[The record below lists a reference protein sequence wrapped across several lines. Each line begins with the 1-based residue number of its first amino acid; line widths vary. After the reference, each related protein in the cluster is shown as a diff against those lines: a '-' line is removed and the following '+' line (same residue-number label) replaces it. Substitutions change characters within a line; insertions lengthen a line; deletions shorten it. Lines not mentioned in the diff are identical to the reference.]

1 MNYKVTRIG
10 LINFWLYDEETFD
23 FEDGKLLLR
32 GTNGSGKSVTMQSF
46 IPLILD
52 GNKNPSRLDPFGSK
66 DKKIEDY
73 LLGSA
78 DSEQKDEATGYLF
91 MEMYSEEKLKYQTL
105 GIGLHAKKGR
115 PTDFWGF
122 IIKNGQRIG
131 RDILLYHSKEE
142 KIPCS
147 KKELR
152 ARLGTENIF
161 TETAKEYKEAV
172 NKTIFGFPNLDMYDE
187 FINLLLQLRSPKL
200 SKEYKPTKLMEI
212 LSGVLQPL
220 TEEDLRPLSEAIED
234 MDKTK
239 EKTLKLQSDVK
250 KISNLIIP
258 YNNYNETMLYKK
270 AENYLNSLNVET
282 AHEKEIHQLEEDIE
296 NLQNSLQENKKTSLD
311 LEIRKENI
319 ETQRANLDSR
329 DLESKIKRKESLE
342 SEIKEE
348 QNKKEK
354 AQNSYNNHIT
364 KRQDLEIDLDK
375 LIKDKD
381 KKELECQS
389 TFQDIANLCT
399 NIKFEEGKIILKD
412 YAKDRNILKQFEPL
426 KNRLKNYQLKLENI
440 KKELEKNKRLE
451 EKRNEIEQELNTK
464 NKEYNKVSDNIKN
477 NEEKLGEEILNIK
490 DKVAYLGKTNEII
503 KLKIDEIS
511 DITSPYN
518 PYSKTS
524 YDASKQKYLKISSK
538 IKDNLL
544 KELYTIKNKIALQRQ
559 KVEDINK
566 ELNNLKLSKELEII
580 RDEEENKTIEY
591 LNDKNIPYAEFYK
604 AIEFKDNID
613 QNTKDKL
620 ESTLLSSGILNAI
633 IVNDLNQIKNIKGN
647 FITYSKPASNNL
659 TKYFKPV
666 KTNNL
671 TEDIIINVLKSVSI
685 DDTEEIALTKD
696 YFKNSFMRI
705 QGSQNFKSIYIGILS
720 RIKAKEEKISQIE
733 KELEKEESILT
744 NLENIKLTKENDLTT
759 LSHEENN
766 YPSNEVL
773 NQIESEIDKLT
784 VHLEIISKDKNQA
797 EEKLQTITE
806 EIETLFKRLVEM
818 KKEINFPLYLETI
831 EEVLK
836 NTQSLSSELATF
848 EISLN
853 NYYGCQENVLVKK
866 EQIEYENNTI
876 DEINENISS
885 INISLKKKE
894 YEKND
899 LDKILNSNEYKN
911 LSETILKLDSEL
923 KQIDD
928 RRINLTQKYGQD
940 EEALKNKQ
948 ATLEEKKQN
957 QKVKHEIANLNEMF
971 FKEEYNLHYIEKEP
985 IENVKLA
992 AKNVLEKFS
1001 NRKNS
1006 DIDKVK
1012 YNYDDAYNNYRNELS
1027 DYHLTSNIIFDREI
1041 EPNDIIDN
1049 ETLKDL
1055 HSKNKR
1061 VDLSAMYQGRVLNI
1075 YSLSKTIENA
1085 IEENNQIISEQDRHL
1100 FEEILLKSV
1109 GAKIRERIESSKNWV
1124 KEINQIM
1131 KQMQEGSSLSF
1142 GLEWKSKSAESM
1154 DEIETK
1160 ELVRIFQIDPNMVT
1174 KSDSDKLIN
1183 HFRSK
1188 LKRETEMNGES
1199 ETYSSVIFDVL
1210 DYRNWFEFKMTYQRK
1225 GENKKELTNKV
1236 FSVFSGG
1243 EKAKTMYIPLFAAVY
1258 AKLMSAK
1265 KDAPRLIALDEAFAG
1280 VDDANIREMFGILS
1294 SLNLDYILTSQA
1306 LWGDYDT
1313 ISNLAIAELLRPNNA
1328 QAVCVKRYRW
1338 NGKVKEIVLKK
1349 ELNDAIPLF

>member
-1 MNYKVTRIG
+1 MSVVQKITLFVVVALSILFYPYCTYAFDDQSSYSSIQDIQELNAGEVLFSNLVFHDYSTTSTLAFG
-10 LINFWLYDEETFD
+10 LTGNVVNHSDHSISYSSTVSYYDASYH
-23 FEDGKLLLR
+23 LIA
-32 GTNGSGKSVTMQSF
+32 QSISYATATVGESSF
-46 IPLILD
+46 HQMSNLSILD
-52 GNKNPSRLDPFGSK
+52 GHSVSEIAYYQLEVHTSDNLTSEITDP
-66 DKKIEDY
+66 ED
-73 LLGSA
+73 SI
-78 DSEQKDEATGYLF
+78 
-91 MEMYSEEKLKYQTL
+91 SEEQLLHSHDYTLSKYDVNIIVNENNTFDITETITAHYNTPKH
-105 GIGLHAKKGR
+105 GI
-115 PTDFWGF
+115 
-122 IIKNGQRIG
+122 I
-131 RDILLYHSKEE
+131 RDI
-142 KIPCS
+142 
-147 KKELR
+147 
-152 ARLGTENIF
+152 
-161 TETAKEYKEAV
+161 
-172 NKTIFGFPNLDMYDE
+172 
-187 FINLLLQLRSPKL
+187 
-200 SKEYKPTKLMEI
+200 
-212 LSGVLQPL
+212 
-220 TEEDLRPLSEAIED
+220 
-234 MDKTK
+234 
-239 EKTLKLQSDVK
+239 
-250 KISNLIIP
+250 
-258 YNNYNETMLYKK
+258 
-270 AENYLNSLNVET
+270 
-282 AHEKEIHQLEEDIE
+282 
-296 NLQNSLQENKKTSLD
+296 
-311 LEIRKENI
+311 
-319 ETQRANLDSR
+319 
-329 DLESKIKRKESLE
+329 
-342 SEIKEE
+342 
-348 QNKKEK
+348 
-354 AQNSYNNHIT
+354 
-364 KRQDLEIDLDK
+364 
-375 LIKDKD
+375 
-381 KKELECQS
+381 
-389 TFQDIANLCT
+389 
-399 NIKFEEGKIILKD
+399 
-412 YAKDRNILKQFEPL
+412 PL
-426 KNRLKNYQLKLENI
+426 KNEIVRLDGTTSKNRAQVTNVRVNHEYTTQRTIGNYRIQIGSPDAFLTGEETYVIQYTYNI
-440 KKELEKNKRLE
+440 GKDPIKGYDELYFNIIGDKWDTVIQNITFSITMPKEFD
-451 EKRNEIEQELNTK
+451 
-464 NKEYNKVSDNIKN
+464 VA
-477 NEEKLGEEILNIK
+477 KLGFSSGEK
-490 DKVAYLGKTNEII
+490 GSTANE
-503 KLKIDEIS
+503 
-511 DITSPYN
+511 
-518 PYSKTS
+518 
-524 YDASKQKYLKISSK
+524 
-538 IKDNLL
+538 
-544 KELYTIKNKIALQRQ
+544 
-559 KVEDINK
+559 KVEY
-566 ELNNLKLSKELEII
+566 
-580 RDEEENKTIEY
+580 T
-591 LNDKNIPYAEFYK
+591 
-604 AIEFKDNID
+604 
-613 QNTKDKL
+613 
-620 ESTLLSSGILNAI
+620 
-633 IVNDLNQIKNIKGN
+633 V
-647 FITYSKPASNNL
+647 
-659 TKYFKPV
+659 
-666 KTNNL
+666 
-671 TEDIIINVLKSVSI
+671 
-685 DDTEEIALTKD
+685 
-696 YFKNSFMRI
+696 
-705 QGSQNFKSIYIGILS
+705 
-720 RIKAKEEKISQIE
+720 
-733 KELEKEESILT
+733 
-744 NLENIKLTKENDLTT
+744 KEN
-759 LSHEENN
+759 
-766 YPSNEVL
+766 V
-773 NQIESEIDKLT
+773 
-784 VHLEIISKDKNQA
+784 
-797 EEKLQTITE
+797 ITGKYHS
-806 EIETLFKRLVEM
+806 F
-818 KKEINFPLYLETI
+818 
-831 EEVLK
+831 
-836 NTQSLSSELATF
+836 
-848 EISLN
+848 
-853 NYYGCQENVLVKK
+853 
-866 EQIEYENNTI
+866 
-876 DEINENISS
+876 
-885 INISLKKKE
+885 
-894 YEKND
+894 
-899 LDKILNSNEYKN
+899 LNSNEYKN

-928 RRINLTQKYGQD
+928 KRINLTQKYGQD

-992 AKNVLEKFS
+992 AKNILEKLS

-1349 ELNDAIPLF
+1349 ELNDAVPLF